1 MYLKTNLKNGTTK
14 TNIDWVS
21 ESAAA
26 NIELKKLKKIQIITF
41 RISTKSKRAIN
52 IVFRKSEVPLWL
64 FVLRGGVYEI

>member
-41 RISTKSKRAIN
+41 RISTKRAIKAIN

-64 FVLRGGVYEI
+64 FVLRGGGI